1 MCVATESYNAIYDG
15 SFLLTYDIIPCFNPY
30 FEAVLDVY
38 TVFLLLLCFYVKE
51 IRLKSRE
58 MGTKERDAEKAKL
71 PRTILGPS
79 FLQTLP
85 GTRAGGVK

>member
-1 MCVATESYNAIYDG
+1 MCVAIESYNAIYDR

-38 TVFLLLLCFYVKE
+38 TVFFLLCFYVKE
-51 IRLKSRE
+51 ISLKSRE
-58 MGTKERDAEKAKL
+58 MGTTERDAEKAKL